1 MKTKLFVLTT
11 ILFTGLFIA
20 GPAFSQCNH
29 DKKAGEHKGC
39 VMDEL
44 SPEQKAKIETIK
56 ADSDKKIVN
65 YKADLKIKKAELDKL
80 KIAENPS
87 KKDIDAKIDEISVLK
102 ANIEKEKVNRHLL
115 IREQLT
121 PEQRVKFDQMHA
133 KKDKA
138 HGCDHGKADAGEH
151 KGCDKSATSHSGCK
165 DGQHNNGGEGQMHKD
180 CQKSK

>member
-133 KKDKA
+133 QKQKSE
-138 HGCDHGKADAGEH
+138 GCGHADGKAGEH